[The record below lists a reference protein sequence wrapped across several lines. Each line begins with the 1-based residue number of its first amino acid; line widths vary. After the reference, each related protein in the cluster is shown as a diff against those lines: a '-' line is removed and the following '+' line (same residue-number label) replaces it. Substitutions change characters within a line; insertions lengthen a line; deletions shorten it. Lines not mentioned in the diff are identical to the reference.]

1 MKLPARPHNA
11 LVIES
16 HRPLYERVPTR
27 DEHGQRLSD
36 FMVLFPGLRDRPAHQ
51 LVEAMGRIQVV
62 LGQYAEVVFADLNVR
77 LNLLWVSVRPKP
89 GVILE
94 ISGALKLYM
103 PEALLIGDR
112 HAG

>member
-1 MKLPARPHNA
+1 MKLPAPRRHA
-11 LVIES
+11 LVVES

-36 FMVLFPGLRDRPAHQ
+36 FMVLIPGLRDRPAHQ
-51 LVEAMGRIQVV
+51 MADILGRIQAV

-94 ISGALKLYM
+94 VSGALKFHI
-103 PEALLIGDR
+103 PEALLIGDK